1 MMTAVK
7 ASSVWVIVVPATV
20 IDRNPHFGRVAV
32 VETISATVIFVSPVV
47 VWIIDVRV
55 VVESF
60 PVLSCVSGAPRTAIG
75 LLSLNL
81 HGRKH
86 TANNRCAAARHKKD
100 PTDH

>member
-7 ASSVWVIVVPATV
+7 APSVWVIVVPTTV
-20 IDRNPHFGRVAV
+20 IDRNSHFGRVAV
-32 VETISATVIFVSPVV
+32 VETVGAAVVFVSPVV
-47 VWIIDVRV
+47 LWIVDVRV
-55 VVESF
+55 VVKPF
-60 PVLSCVSGAPRTAIG
+60 PVLSCVSGAPRMTIG
-75 LLSLNL
+75 LLGLNL